1 MAVLLV
7 RVYYRYPLDADSFD
21 DYLVYSCLR
30 LRCGTTT
37 ESTNRKRTC
46 VGRMEL
52 LRIARMARMS
62 LETRETIVLCSD
74 TRSSLLYKHDQSYLE
89 NSILWYDSSRLI
101 SFFAWVDKFRYA
113 FVQFDA
119 ATSNG
124 CNAGNRRQLFR
135 LPHPGNHCCTWHPPR
150 ALATRCP
157 DGKTL
162 HSHHLGCVRFNT
174 FVGGFPADGWY
185 QG

>member
-1 MAVLLV
+1 V
-7 RVYYRYPLDADSFD
+7 RVYYCYPQDADSFD

-30 LRCGTTT
+30 LRCGITT

-46 VGRMEL
+46 VGSMEL
-52 LRIARMARMS
+52 LRIARMS
-62 LETRETIVLCSD
+62 LEMRETRVLCSD
-74 TRSSLLYKHDQSYLE
+74 TRSSQVLCTNMTKAVWK
-89 NSILWYDSSRLI
+89 ILWYDSSRLI

-135 LPHPGNHCCTWHPPR
+135 LPYPGNHCCAWHPPR

-162 HSHHLGCVRFNT
+162 HSHHFGCFRFNT